1 MGFDIGASPA
11 SDDSRHVEIKAD
23 PLNTI
28 SQGMDNLVVIDK
40 KANYTDEA
48 FWANLGIQVRTTT
61 ISTFLLYSFLLGGA
75 SLCADG
81 LRQVGDEDESLDSD
95 LESDDG
101 EDLSAEAPLAAYC
114 PSQSFISNNPMRHD
128 LLPLHPTPPMMAY
141 LWDAYVKNAEPI
153 LGLFHK
159 PTTGKI
165 ILSAQND
172 PSTLSSGDE
181 VLLFAIY
188 FAGMRTLTAE
198 DIQAKFGADKTY
210 LLDQFRTGIERG
222 LAKADYL
229 KPRSITSLQALT
241 LYLVSPPLLLRP
253 PLPDFGN

>member
-1 MGFDIGASPA
+1 
-11 SDDSRHVEIKAD
+11 VEIKAD

-28 SQGMDNLVVIDK
+28 SRGMGNLVIDK

-48 FWANLGIQVRTTT
+48 FWENLGIRVSAITT
-61 ISTFLLYSFLLGGA
+61 STPLLYSLLLRG
-75 SLCADG
+75 ADG
-81 LRQVGDEDESLDSD
+81 LRQAGDGNEPPDSD

-101 EDLSAEAPLAAYC
+101 EDFSTETPPAVYC
-114 PSQSFISNNPMRHD
+114 PSQSFISNNPTRHD

-159 PTTGKI
+159 PTTSKI

-172 PSTLSSGDE
+172 PSRLSSGDE

-188 FAGMRTLTAE
+188 FAGLRTLTPE
-198 DIQAKFGADKTY
+198 DIQAKFGADKMC
-210 LLDQFRTGIERG
+210 LLDQFRAGIERG

-229 KPRSITSLQALT
+229 KPRGIASLQALT
-241 LYLVSPPLLLRP
+241 LYLVSPPVLSSP
-253 PLPDFGN
+253 PFDRRN